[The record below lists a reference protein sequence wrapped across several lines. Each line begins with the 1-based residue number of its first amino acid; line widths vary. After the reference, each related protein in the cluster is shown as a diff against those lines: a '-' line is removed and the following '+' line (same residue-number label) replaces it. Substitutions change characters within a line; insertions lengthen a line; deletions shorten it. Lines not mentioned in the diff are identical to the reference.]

1 MGDIRQ
7 SQLIQEFVE
16 TIENDPQD
24 LLLEGGTEN
33 FLKNNN
39 IADGKDFMNAVLK
52 HYSDLSPKIK
62 ITLLI

>member
-24 LLLEGGTEN
+24 LLLEGG
-33 FLKNNN
+33 
-39 IADGKDFMNAVLK
+39 VR
-52 HYSDLSPKIK
+52 H
-62 ITLLI
+62 